1 VPKNRKAAAPAWL
14 SQTLYKG
21 KNRLLLNNK
30 ATLIWVANSALELH
44 VPFDIYTKGDH
55 PTELVLDLD
64 PTEVENIEQ
73 VREIALILKEV
84 LDSLGL
90 WSLPKTSGKSGL
102 HIHVPIAPIYTFEQ
116 CRVVNQFL
124 AKYIAE
130 KYPAKVTLERVVS
143 NRGSKLYLDFLQL
156 WKGRTLPAP
165 YSVRAI
171 SRATVATPLDWHEVE
186 TFNPNDF
193 NLLNI
198 VKRLAVKVD
207 LLRPLTEDK
216 PKYETSLETI
226 LTFIARNN

>member
-1 VPKNRKAAAPAWL
+1 
-14 SQTLYKG
+14 
-21 KNRLLLNNK
+21 
-30 ATLIWVANSALELH
+30 
-44 VPFDIYTKGDH
+44 
-55 PTELVLDLD
+55 
-64 PTEVENIEQ
+64 
-73 VREIALILKEV
+73 
-84 LDSLGL
+84 
-90 WSLPKTSGKSGL
+90 
-102 HIHVPIAPIYTFEQ
+102 
-116 CRVVNQFL
+116 VVNQFL

>member
-1 VPKNRKAAAPAWL
+1 
-14 SQTLYKG
+14 
-21 KNRLLLNNK
+21 
-30 ATLIWVANSALELH
+30 
-44 VPFDIYTKGDH
+44 
-55 PTELVLDLD
+55 
-64 PTEVENIEQ
+64 
-73 VREIALILKEV
+73 
-84 LDSLGL
+84 LGL

-102 HIHVPIAPIYTFEQ
+102 QIHVPIAPIYTFEQ